1 MVAQQPGAIQALP
14 CVTRALS
21 CSHICQVSMH
31 CCKTVQAFYI
41 DTDTELVRWV
51 STHLEYSAEAVAAL
65 ANSVA
70 DYRGLLKAKRAAL
83 LEKVAAATAGG
94 GM

>member
-1 MVAQQPGAIQALP
+1 MCDTGSELQPYLPSQHAL
-14 CVTRALS
+14 L
-21 CSHICQVSMH
+21 Q
-31 CCKTVQAFYI
+31 TVQAFYI